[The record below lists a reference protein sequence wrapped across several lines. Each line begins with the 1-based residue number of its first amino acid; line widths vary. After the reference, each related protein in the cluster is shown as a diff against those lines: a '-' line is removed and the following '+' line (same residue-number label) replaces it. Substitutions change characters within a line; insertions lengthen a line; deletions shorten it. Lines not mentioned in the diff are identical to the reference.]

1 LNKGIKLMDK
11 YIAILE
17 AITEYERI
25 TPSELRK
32 RLSEVGFNAT
42 IEELVKHGVLI
53 PTNSFFHDTERFY
66 VVNAS
71 RVIDFDKKL
80 PLSNLRHFGFGYS
93 YLISTR
99 IEKIVYEWAK
109 EQGIANDIRKIWNY
123 QAAPEYLGD
132 LTQLSGKSKNEIK
145 KYLTSRMAYLH
156 LQNKGIKIPAYK
168 PSTSQIYVLISTLK
182 DHLGY
187 KPRQGKIIQF
197 LKKSIVKRLFEVPA
211 ASTYIKDL
219 K

>member
-1 LNKGIKLMDK
+1 MDK

-25 TPSELRK
+25 TPSELRQK
-32 RLSEVGFNAT
+32 LSEVGFNAT

-53 PTNSFFHDTERFY
+53 PTNSFFRNTERFY
-66 VVNAS
+66 IVNAS

-80 PLSNLRHFGFGYS
+80 PLSNMKHFNFGYS

-109 EQGIANDIRKIWNY
+109 EQGIVNDIRKIWNY
-123 QAAPEYLGD
+123 QAASKYLGD
-132 LTQLSGKSKNEIK
+132 LTQLAGKSKDEIK
-145 KYLTSRMAYLH
+145 KYLTNRIAY
-156 LQNKGIKIPAYK
+156 LQNKGIKIPMYK
-168 PSTSQIYVLISTLK
+168 PDTSQVYVLISTLK
-182 DHLGY
+182 AHLGY

-197 LKKSIVKRLFEVPA
+197 LKKSIVRRLFEDPA
-211 ASTYIKDL
+211 ATVYIKEL